1 MTSILKT
8 DEIQSQNGGAV
19 VKMQTLKHPSSS
31 GNNLVLASDGS
42 ATIANGTLSAGTI
55 ADAVTQPNTLYVQ
68 GTSQSGT
75 QVHASGEPFNLSGTD
90 NPYMT
95 FTGQVNSFGNG
106 SGNVTG
112 TTVHDF
118 KFLTKGIYFVSFSL
132 SMMFN
137 VGNQTRIFKGEI
149 RGNGSTSE
157 STTILASARDQ
168 VSNTDS
174 SEYDHGNAVATYVG
188 LFNANDLINFHFQS
202 YDSSQAFTT
211 TDSHVTIFL
220 IRAIA

>member
-8 DEIQSQNGGAV
+8 DEIQSQNGGSV
-19 VKMQTLKHPSSS
+19 VKMQTLKHPSAS
-31 GNNLVLASDGS
+31 GNSITLASDGS

-68 GTSQSGT
+68 GKSQSGN
-75 QVHASGEPFNLSGTD
+75 QVIASGEPFNLSGTTD
-90 NPYMT
+90 PYMT

-106 SGNVTG
+106 SGDVTG

-137 VGNQTRIFKGEI
+137 ATNQTRVFKGEI

-157 STTILASARDQ
+157 STTVLASARDS
-168 VSNTDS
+168 VINTTAD
-174 SEYDHGNAVATYVG
+174 YDHGSATATYVG
-188 LFNANDLINFHFQS
+188 LFNPNDLINFHFQS

-211 TDSHVTIFL
+211 LDSHVTIFL

>member
-1 MTSILKT
+1 MSNIVIP
-8 DEIQSQNGGAV
+8 DGGNIG
-19 VKMQTLKHPSSS
+19 S
-31 GNNLVLASDGS
+31 ASDTDAISIPANGKPTFS
-42 ATIANGTLSAGTI
+42 AGIANTGTIDAGII

-75 QVHASGEPFNLSGTD
+75 QVHATGEPFHLSGTTD
-90 NPYMT
+90 PYMT

-106 SGNVTG
+106 SGDVTG

-132 SMMFN
+132 SMFFN
-137 VGNQTRIFKGEI
+137 VTNQTRIFKGEI

-157 STTILASARDQ
+157 STTVLASARDQ
-168 VSNTDS
+168 VVNTTAD
-174 SEYDHGNAVATYVG
+174 YDHGSATSTYVG

>member
-1 MTSILKT
+1 MSNIVIP
-8 DEIQSQNGGAV
+8 DGGNIG
-19 VKMQTLKHPSSS
+19 S
-31 GNNLVLASDGS
+31 ASDTDAISIPANGKPTFS
-42 ATIANGTLSAGTI
+42 AGIANTGTIDAGII

-75 QVHASGEPFNLSGTD
+75 QVHATGEPFNLSGTTD
-90 NPYMT
+90 PYMT

-106 SGNVTG
+106 SGDVTG

-132 SMMFN
+132 SMFFN
-137 VGNQTRIFKGEI
+137 VTNQTRIFKGEI

-157 STTILASARDQ
+157 STTVLASARDQ
-168 VSNTDS
+168 VVNTTAD
-174 SEYDHGNAVATYVG
+174 YDHGSATSTYVG

>member
-1 MTSILKT
+1 MSSDLKVT
-8 DEIQSQNGGAV
+8 NI
-19 VKMQTLKHPSSS
+19 KHASS
-31 GNNLVLASDGS
+31 GSNNLVLASDGS

-75 QVHASGEPFNLSGTD
+75 QVHASGEPFNLSGTN

-106 SGNVTG
+106 SGDVTG

-137 VGNQTRIFKGEI
+137 VTNQTRVFKGEI

-157 STTILASARDQ
+157 STTVLASARDQ
-168 VSNTDS
+168 LVNTTAD
-174 SEYDHGNAVATYVG
+174 YDHGSATATYVG
-188 LFNANDLINFHFQS
+188 LFNPNDLINFHFQS